1 MKPAPR
7 LLAATL
13 ALLGGVASCA
23 RCGESSEA
31 PQAPRDASSEA
42 AAPRDAGREG
52 GRDAAKV
59 DSDDDDE
66 PHADAGSP
74 VSPRVEVQADDD
86 LDEPEFKGHGFPA
99 ISDDKKTL
107 AYFFVDG
114 DLGPTAGH
122 AVVLIDTAKGKIEST
137 FTLVKAGELLS
148 YVERGKPYGKEPW
161 HGRVDAANAA
171 LGKHKWTAVAYAPG
185 IDWNDDTDEGYQGPS
200 PVDGLLVGIADRKKP
215 TTLVVKDI
223 ASSKVLLERDVKS
236 WHKNAR
242 GSIGFFDYA
251 ASRELSLCVMKSR
264 VADEPYVLRVV
275 TFGSEGKD
283 GGN

>member
-1 MKPAPR
+1 MKRR
-7 LLAATL
+7 LLFVAL
-13 ALLGGVASCA
+13 AVGAASCA
-23 RCGESSEA
+23 KCNDSPEA
-31 PQAPRDASSEA
+31 RPSVPDAAIDGPRHH
-42 AAPRDAGREG
+42 DAGAREG
-52 GRDAAKV
+52 GRDAAKA
-59 DSDDDDE
+59 DDDDDE
-66 PHADAGSP
+66 PHADAGTA
-74 VSPRVEVQADDD
+74 VVPRAEVHTDDD

-99 ISDDKKTL
+99 LSDDKKTL

-122 AVVLIDTAKGKIEST
+122 SVVLVDTAKGKVETT

-148 YVERGKPYGKEPW
+148 YVERGKAYGKEPW
-161 HGRVDAANAA
+161 QGRVDAANAA

-200 PVDGLLVGIADRKKP
+200 PVDGLLIGIADRKKP
-215 TTLVVKDI
+215 TTLVVKDV

-236 WHKNAR
+236 WQKSAR

-264 VADEPYVLRVV
+264 VGEEPYVLRIV
-275 TFGSEGKD
+275 TFGTEGKD